1 MFGDH
6 NRHKYP
12 QAYQH
17 SMSTPIFN
25 SKLCAICKGRK
36 LLCGRPTCPILE
48 RFRVARAVEKKLN
61 KRHLFGSSP
70 PSIFVGEYGYPKVRI
85 GPLVPPI
92 EGNTDYLDNPLKWED
107 KTIRD
112 VLHYRS
118 LLVMGE
124 TRADVNIRR
133 SGRLLSEVQELA
145 MSIKPVD
152 SEILLKRKPVLRILP
167 SEFAPPLGPKAE
179 LLDFELTEN
188 PRIPR
193 RTDYVVSDELKAEQA
208 IMRLYNW
215 GFDEYYIIRLLS
227 AGLLGINRKLVPTR
241 WSITAVQDTIG
252 KNLRREVV
260 LYPPIN
266 DYEVY
271 FHRFLGNRYAVLL
284 MPEGYAFELLEVWLK
299 GSLFGAGEPSV
310 IHDYEDFRGRREYVK
325 ETAGAYYAAR
335 LSVLEALRARR
346 RSARVVVFREVTPE
360 YYAPVGVW
368 QIRLGVKK
376 AMGNVVGR
384 FETLGEALNAVRR
397 RLEHPLERYLERS
410 YVLGSLAR
418 QKTLDQWLGRNLYR
432 INEKEGGDHPADL

>member
-1 MFGDH
+1 MVEL
-6 NRHKYP
+6 
-12 QAYQH
+12 
-17 SMSTPIFN
+17 FN

-48 RFRVARAVEKKLN
+48 RFRVARTVEQKLN

-92 EGNTDYLDNPLKWED
+92 EGNTSYLDSPLKWEN

-112 VLHYRS
+112 ILYYRS

-124 TRADVNIRR
+124 TKADVNVRK
-133 SGRLLSEVQELA
+133 SGRILSEVQELA

-152 SEILLKRKPVLRILP
+152 SEVILKRKPVLKVLP
-167 SEFAPPLGPKAE
+167 SEFAPPIGPKAE

-188 PRIPR
+188 PKIPR
-193 RTDYVVSDELKAEQA
+193 RTDYVVSDELRAEQA
-208 IMRLYNW
+208 IIRLYNW
-215 GFDEYYIIRLLS
+215 DFDEYYIIRLLS
-227 AGLLGINRKLVPTR
+227 AGLLGIERKLVPTR

-252 KNLRREVV
+252 KNLRREI
-260 LYPPIN
+260 LHYPEIN

-271 FHRFLGNRYAVLL
+271 FYRFLGNRYAVLL
-284 MPEGYAFELLEVWLK
+284 MPQSYAFELLEVWLK
-299 GSLFGAGEPSV
+299 GSLFGSEKPSV
-310 IHDYEDFRGRREYVK
+310 IHDYEDFRGRKEYVR
-325 ETAGAYYAAR
+325 ETAGAYHAAR

-346 RSARVVVFREVTPE
+346 RQARVVVFREVTPE

-376 AMGNVVGR
+376 ALNNPVGR
-384 FETLGEALNAVRR
+384 FERLNEALDAIRR
-397 RLEHPLERYLERS
+397 RLEHPFEEYLKRS
-410 YVLGSLAR
+410 YILGSLAR
-418 QKTLDQWLGRNLYR
+418 QKTLDEWLGRNLYR
-432 INEKEGGDHPADL
+432 IDQ

>member
-1 MFGDH
+1 M
-6 NRHKYP
+6 
-12 QAYQH
+12 
-17 SMSTPIFN
+17 MTELFN

-48 RFRVARAVEKKLN
+48 RFRVAQRVEQKLN

-70 PSIFVGEYGYPKVRI
+70 PSLFVGEHGYPKVRI

-92 EGNTDYLDNPLKWED
+92 EGDTSYLDSPLKWED
-107 KTIRD
+107 KRIKD
-112 VLHYRS
+112 ILYYRS

-124 TRADVNIRR
+124 SKVNVNVRK
-133 SGRLLSEVQELA
+133 SGRVLSEIQELA
-145 MSIKPVD
+145 MSVRPVD
-152 SEILLKRKPVLRILP
+152 SEILLKKRPVLKVIP

-193 RTDYVVSDELKAEQA
+193 KTDYVVSDELKAEEA

-215 GFDEYYIIRLLS
+215 GFDEYYIVRLLS
-227 AGLLGINRKLVPTR
+227 AGLLGVEKKLVPTR

-252 KNLRREVV
+252 KNLRREI
-260 LYPPIN
+260 LHYQLIN
-266 DYEVY
+266 NYEVY
-271 FHRFLGNRYAVLL
+271 FYRFLGNRYAVLL
-284 MPEGYAFELLEVWLK
+284 MPETYAFELLEVWLK
-299 GSLFGAGEPSV
+299 GSLFGSSEPSV

-335 LSVLEALRARR
+335 LSVLEALRGRKRQART
-346 RSARVVVFREVTPE
+346 VVFREVTPE

-376 AMGNVVGR
+376 ALGNLIGR
-384 FETLGEALNAVRR
+384 FETLNEALEAIRR
-397 RLEHPLERYLERS
+397 RLEHPFEKYLERS
-410 YVLGSLAR
+410 YILGYLAR
-418 QKTLDQWLGRNLYR
+418 QKTLDEWLGRNIYWL
-432 INEKEGGDHPADL
+432 KGK